1 MGWKGM
7 VIIFLI
13 SIFLKSCGFVYGYKT
28 TEFGSKRP
36 ISNRFELG
44 KQPYSLKADD
54 PIKIDIIYTKIDS
67 VLLKSAITK
76 QNELF
81 VYNTFLRFFSNGR
94 YFESTTKKKYTEA
107 IEDYNNLKN
116 GLSGYYRVEDNR
128 LVIEYFVVSAHGHKS
143 YVKNELKL
151 FNDSI
156 EGYKKLKV
164 EGLTGTP
171 DW

>member
-76 QNELF
+76 ENELF
-81 VYNTFLRFFSNGR
+81 VYNTFLRFFQMEDILNLLL
-94 YFESTTKKKYTEA
+94 KKN
-107 IEDYNNLKN
+107 ILKQ
-116 GLSGYYRVEDNR
+116 SK
-128 LVIEYFVVSAHGHKS
+128 I
-143 YVKNELKL
+143 
-151 FNDSI
+151 I
-156 EGYKKLKV
+156 I
-164 EGLTGTP
+164 T
-171 DW
+171 